1 MSAISRVNPLI
12 LFDIDGTLLKTGDP
26 HHGAAFTHAFESIYG
41 KPVTL
46 EGVPLAGMLDAQIAR
61 ILFERHGLDEGAS
74 SDRLAEMMEM
84 MGARYVEVLAG
95 GSLRERL
102 LPGVTEAVLAC
113 VERDWTT
120 GVLTG
125 NARSVGHAK
134 LRAAHL
140 DMLLSIGAFGDS
152 ATDRGHLVEA
162 AIDDAERATGVR
174 HRPDETVLI
183 GDTPN
188 DISAARL
195 GGARVVAVAT
205 GRFGVDALSHHNPDG
220 LLPDLSD
227 TSAFI
232 ATVHEVLNM
241 HPASS

>member
-1 MSAISRVNPLI
+1 MSALGRVNPLI
-12 LFDIDGTLLKTGDP
+12 LFDIDGTLLRAGDP
-26 HHGAAFTHAFESIYG
+26 HHGAAFIHAFASLYG

-61 ILFERHGLDEGAS
+61 ILFERHGLDSVEA
-74 SDRLAEMMEM
+74 DARLAEMLEK
-84 MGARYVEVLAG
+84 MGARYNESLVG

-113 VERDWTT
+113 FKRDWTS

-125 NARSVGHAK
+125 NARAVGHAK
-134 LRAAHL
+134 LQAAGL
-140 DMLLSIGAFGDS
+140 DMLLSIGAFGDT
-152 ATDRGHLVEA
+152 ATDRSHLVET
-162 AIDDAERATGVR
+162 AIEDAERATGVR
-174 HRPDETVLI
+174 HQPRETVLI

-205 GRFGVDALSHHNPDG
+205 GRFDLSALEHHHPDA
-220 LLPDLSD
+220 LLPDLAD
-227 TSAFI
+227 TETFI
-232 ATVHEVLNM
+232 AAIERALNQQP
-241 HPASS
+241 PA